1 MILMLILSSLMLVL
15 PTLCVAGDSLSPL
28 ELDGRRIY
36 HEGLTS
42 SGKQI
47 IAHLGL
53 ANIDVSAERFP
64 CANCHGDDGEERSE
78 GSLTAPTLA
87 WNLLVTPSRSA
98 TRTRPA
104 YDQSTLIRAIINGYG
119 ATGTQ
124 LHDAMPH
131 YKMTSEQL
139 AALIAY
145 LKKLG
150 SDEDTDPSIGPTS
163 IQLGTQLPLT
173 GHQAQIGKMLKATLM
188 ACLATVNSDGGIYG
202 RTLELVAEDPESR
215 ENNEEVDKALHAGA
229 KPVFAYL
236 ASYKPERHTMTGFRS
251 AAPLIGPITF
261 MPKPNLTT
269 GENVFYLLPSL
280 TTQARA
286 LVDFLAASSANAKL
300 KLIIVHGS
308 MDAELTVTEAIRIQA
323 RQRNMLKPIVITFD
337 ANRNEQKEFARQ
349 LLKYRPGAIFFVGD
363 GDLLIRLWKYLEHD
377 SNPPILL
384 GLIAMIGRSALDLP
398 NSIATKTYLASPF
411 AISDLEALKQLS
423 VRLRQQNI
431 DLINPGLQAAA
442 CAAIDIFAE
451 AAKQCGRRLSRAKLM
466 KALDQIHN
474 FSSPLM
480 PSITFSTNQRYG
492 SSGSFVVGINTV
504 EKRFIPISDWI
515 TPVP

>member
-1 MILMLILSSLMLVL
+1 MILMLIFSSLTLLL
-15 PTLCVAGDSLSPL
+15 PSLCVAEDSLSPL
-28 ELDGRRIY
+28 ELNGRRIY

-47 IAHLGL
+47 IAHIGL
-53 ANIDVSAERFP
+53 ANIDISAERFP
-64 CANCHGDDGEERSE
+64 CSNCHGIDGEGSSE
-78 GSLTAPTLA
+78 GAMTAPTLN
-87 WNLLVTPSRSA
+87 WNLLTTPSRTA
-98 TRTRPA
+98 IRTRPA
-104 YDQSTLIRAIINGYG
+104 YEESTLIKAITNGYG

-124 LHDAMPH
+124 LHDAMPQ
-131 YKMTSEQL
+131 YKMTAEQL

-150 SDEDTDPSIGPTS
+150 SDADTDPSIGPTS

-173 GHQAQIGKMLKATLM
+173 GHQAEIGKMLKATLM
-188 ACLATVNSDGGIYG
+188 ACQAMVNSDGGIYG
-202 RTLELVAEDPESR
+202 RTLELVTEDSESR
-215 ENNEEVDKALHAGA
+215 ENTEEVDKELHIGS
-229 KPVFAYL
+229 KPIFAYL
-236 ASYKPERHTMTGFRS
+236 ASYKPERHIMAGFPS

-261 MPKPNLTT
+261 MPKSNLTT

-300 KLIIVHGS
+300 KLIIVHRS
-308 MDAELTVTEAIRIQA
+308 RDADLAVTEAISIQA
-323 RQRNMLKPIVITFD
+323 RQRNMEKPIVISLD
-337 ANRNEQKEFARQ
+337 PSRKEQKKFARQ

-363 GDLLIRLWKYLEHD
+363 GDLFLRLGRYMEHD

-398 NSIATKTYLASPF
+398 NTIATKTYLASPF
-411 AISDLEALKQLS
+411 AISDPEALKQLS

-442 CAAIDIFAE
+442 CAAINIFAE

-466 KALDQIHN
+466 KAMDQIHD
-474 FSSPLM
+474 FSSLLM
-480 PSITFSTNQRYG
+480 PSITFSANQRYG

-504 EKRFIPISDWI
+504 DKRFTPISDWI
-515 TPVP
+515 IPAP